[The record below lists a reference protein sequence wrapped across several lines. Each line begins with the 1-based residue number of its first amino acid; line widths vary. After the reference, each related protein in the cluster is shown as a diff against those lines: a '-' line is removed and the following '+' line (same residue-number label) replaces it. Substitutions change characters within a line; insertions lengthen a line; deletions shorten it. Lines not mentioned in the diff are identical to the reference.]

1 MPEMVLSGCA
11 PIPLASYLKALGIFR
26 LVAEQKDKNTRGCW
40 RDDTF
45 VLDTIL
51 TTEELVRFFL
61 HEYRPS
67 PIISPWNG
75 GSGFFPNDNKLGI
88 RPIVEAKAERF
99 SAYKEAIKAAR
110 SILEQNNIVEKPE
123 GAQKDAIRAQ
133 VRTRLPDGALLW
145 YDAAVLLTQTKFL
158 TPPLLGSGGNDGRT
172 DFSNNF
178 MCRLTDLF
186 EAESGKPSEIAK
198 RSLEA
203 ALYAKLSTSLMRE
216 STTSIDGSRREKLL
230 AIGQFGPGASGGA
243 NATVGFERETLINPW
258 DYVLLIEGTLLF
270 AASAARRLQSSSS
283 AGLSYPFTVNSTST
297 DGAGD
302 SLTDEKRKSKG
313 KFVGNSFEI
322 WMPLWE
328 QPASLPE
335 INALFAEGRA
345 TLDRR
350 PVGDGL
356 DFARAVAALGVNRGI
371 SAFERYAFLQ
381 RRGDAI
387 SATPKGRIRVQPRPK
402 ARLLSDLDAGDW
414 LSRLRQY
421 ARKLDAQSKNF
432 VAPRQ
437 LQTLAL
443 QLDEAIFAMTQ
454 DASPR
459 AVQRVLVAVGEAAS
473 YLASTP
479 KARDPKE
486 GRQRPPP
493 RLSRAWFEAAKDD
506 SVEFRIAAALA
517 GLGRAQRTEDHAAN
531 AGDEA
536 DVDAADKNDI
546 VETGE
551 GDAGADIAERDLS
564 AEDDRG
570 PTPPPPFRAHLA
582 PLDEKTWYGRY
593 RAWSDRDGLAV
604 WGAGALERN
613 LIAIAERRLV
623 FAAKRKLDGGPF
635 DGRAPADL
643 ASVLTFLWRETDDE
657 KISGLARGLAWA
669 DAPSFI
675 LMQSAQPVPLPLTYA
690 VMKPFFASIDDV
702 RSIEGVPKDIR
713 LPVPPGLIARLRTG
727 DVGAAMALACGRA
740 RASGLPISF
749 EPRRENVAGIDGP
762 RLLATFLI
770 PIRKVDLKRVLERAY
785 PRIFENKETPE
796 PKEEAANAA

>member
-1 MPEMVLSGCA
+1 MPEIVLAGCA
-11 PIPLASYLKALGIFR
+11 PIPLASYLKALGVFR
-26 LVAEQKDKNTRGCW
+26 LVAEQKDKTTRGCW
-40 RDDTF
+40 RDETF
-45 VLDTIL
+45 VLDTTL
-51 TTEELVRFFL
+51 TKEDLVRFFL
-61 HEYRPS
+61 DEYRPS

-99 SAYKEAIKAAR
+99 SAYKEAIEAAR
-110 SILEQNNIVEKPE
+110 SILEQNNIVKKPE
-123 GAQKDAIRAQ
+123 GAQKDAIRTQ

-186 EAESGKPSEIAK
+186 GAESGKPSEIAK

-203 ALYAKLSTSLMRE
+203 ALYAKVSNSLMQE
-216 STTSIDGSRREKLL
+216 SKASIDGSRREKLL

-270 AASAARRLQSSSS
+270 AASAVRRLQSSSS
-283 AGLSYPFTVNSTST
+283 VGLSYPFTVNSTST

-335 INALFAEGRA
+335 LNALFSEGRA

-387 SATPKGRIRVQPRPK
+387 SATPKGRIRVQPRLK

-414 LSRLRQY
+414 LSRFRQY

-443 QLDEAIFAMTQ
+443 RLDEAIFAMTQ
-454 DASPR
+454 EASPR

-473 YLASTP
+473 YLASSP

-517 GLGRAQRTEDHAAN
+517 GLGRAPEIEDRAAN
-531 AGDEA
+531 AGDET
-536 DVDAADKNDI
+536 DVDAANENDI
-546 VETGE
+546 VEAAEGE
-551 GDAGADIAERDLS
+551 AGSDTAERDTS
-564 AEDDRG
+564 DEEERG

-582 PLDEKTWYGRY
+582 PLKEETWYKRFL
-593 RAWSDRDGLAV
+593 AWSDRDGLAV
-604 WGAGALERN
+604 WGVGALERN
-613 LIAIAERRLV
+613 LIAVAERRLV
-623 FAAKRKLDGGPF
+623 FAAQRKLDGGPF
-635 DGRAPADL
+635 DGRVPADL
-643 ASVLTFLWRETDDE
+643 ASVLAFLWRETDDK
-657 KISGLARGLAWA
+657 KIAGLAQGLAWA
-669 DAPSFI
+669 DTPNFI
-675 LMQSAQPVPLPLTYA
+675 SMQQARLPPLPLAYA
-690 VMKPFFASIDDV
+690 LMKPFFASIEDV

-713 LPVPPGLIARLRTG
+713 LPVPPGLIARLRAG
-727 DVGAAMALACGRA
+727 DVGAAMALACRRA

-749 EPRRENVAGIDGP
+749 GPRRENVAGIDGP
-762 RLLATFLI
+762 RLLAALLI
-770 PIRKVDLKRVLERAY
+770 PIRQVDLRRVMERAY
-785 PRIFENKETPE
+785 PRLLESKEPPQ
-796 PKEEAANAA
+796 PKEDAADVA

>member
-1 MPEMVLSGCA
+1 MPEIVLAGCT

-26 LVAEQKDKNTRGCW
+26 LVGEQKDKSARGFW
-40 RDDTF
+40 RDETF
-45 VLDTIL
+45 VLNTAL
-51 TTEELVRFFL
+51 TEQELVRFFL
-61 HEYRPS
+61 DEYRPS

-75 GSGFFPNDNKLGI
+75 GSGFYPNDNKLGI
-88 RPIVEAKAERF
+88 GPIVEAKAERF
-99 SAYKEAIKAAR
+99 SAYKEAIEAAQ
-110 SILEQNNIVEKPE
+110 SLLKQNNIVKKPE
-123 GAQKDAIRAQ
+123 SAQKDAIRAQ
-133 VRTRLPDGALLW
+133 IRTRLPDGALHW

-186 EAESGKPSEIAK
+186 ETKSGKPSELAK
-198 RSLEA
+198 PSLEA

-216 STTSIDGSRREKLL
+216 SGTLIDGSRKEKLL

-283 AGLSYPFTVNSTST
+283 AGLSYPFTVNSTCT
-297 DGAGD
+297 DGTVD
-302 SLTDEKRKSKG
+302 SLTDEKRRSKG

-322 WMPLWE
+322 WMPLWGR
-328 QPASLPE
+328 PASLPE
-335 INALFAEGRA
+335 LNAFFSEGRA

-387 SATPKGRIRVQPRPK
+387 SATPKGRIRVRPRPK
-402 ARLLSDLDAGDW
+402 ARLLSDLDADDW

-421 ARKLDAQSKNF
+421 ARRLDAQSKNF
-432 VAPRQ
+432 TAPRQ

-443 QLDEAIFAMTQ
+443 RMDEAIFAMTQ
-454 DASPR
+454 DTSPR
-459 AVQRVLVAVGEAAS
+459 AVQRVLVAIGEVAS
-473 YLASTP
+473 YLASSP

-506 SVEFRIAAALA
+506 SAEFRIAAALA
-517 GLGRAQRTEDHAAN
+517 GLGLAQRTEDHAAN
-531 AGDEA
+531 AGDET
-536 DVDAADKNDI
+536 DVAAVNESDI
-546 VETGE
+546 VEAAE
-551 GDAGADIAERDLS
+551 GGSGADVAERDAT
-564 AEDDRG
+564 AEEKHG
-570 PTPPPPFRAHLA
+570 PTLSPPFRAHLA
-582 PLDEKTWYGRY
+582 PLDETTWYGRH
-593 RAWSDRDGLAV
+593 RAWSDHDGVAV

-613 LIAIAERRLV
+613 LIAVAERRLV
-623 FAAKRKLDGGPF
+623 FAMQGKRPF

-643 ASVLTFLWRETDDE
+643 ASVLSFLWGETDDE
-657 KISGLARGLAWA
+657 KIAGLAQGLAWA
-669 DAPSFI
+669 DAPKFI
-675 LMQSAQPVPLPLTYA
+675 SMEGMQARPLPLAYA
-690 VMKPFFASIDDV
+690 LMKPFFASIDEV
-702 RSIEGVPKDIR
+702 CAIKGVPRDIR
-713 LPVPPGLIARLRTG
+713 LPIPAGLIARLRTG
-727 DVGAAMALACGRA
+727 DVGAAVALACGRA

-749 EPRRENVAGIDGP
+749 EPRRENAASFDGQ
-762 RLLATFLI
+762 RLLAALLI
-770 PIRKVDLKRVLERAY
+770 PICKVDLRRVLERAY
-785 PRIFENKETPE
+785 PRIFENKGTPE
-796 PKEEAANAA
+796 PKENAANAA